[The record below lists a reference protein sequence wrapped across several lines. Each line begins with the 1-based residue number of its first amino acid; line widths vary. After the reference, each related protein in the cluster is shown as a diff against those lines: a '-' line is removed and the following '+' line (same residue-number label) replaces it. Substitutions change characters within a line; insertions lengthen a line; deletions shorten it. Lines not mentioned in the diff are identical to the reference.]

1 MNCIKYFFGKSIRFR
16 LTVVILFL
24 FAYSYSQKPHV
35 AFALKEGCYVKGT
48 SPATNEGLF
57 YFFKRDYSFISI
69 YVYQNKIKMVRMGM
83 WDYLGDS
90 MLRFRYLDFKSAIL
104 INARIEYAAETK
116 EAMDSVYFK
125 GTVRDTDGSPQ
136 AFGML
141 ILDNE
146 RNDFRRF
153 GVATGYGL
161 HGLSTDSK
169 GEFSFSIPQSQYHG
183 SIGVM
188 ITPAYY
194 PVSITTSPNQ
204 NYHTLVITV
213 PARDSTNDVDYC
225 RFDSRPEVFKY
236 RIAGSKVRFKVKSNE
251 LPLTYISKDP
261 EILLRILHKAKK
273 QQPNLIGIIEELT
286 AFLRDK

>member
-69 YVYQNKIKMVRMGM
+69 YVYQNKIKMVRKGM
-83 WDYLGDS
+83 WDYIGDS
-90 MLRFRYLDFKSAIL
+90 LLRFRYLDFKSAIL
-104 INARIEYAAETK
+104 IHARIEYSAETK
-116 EAMDSVYFK
+116 EAMDSVYFR
-125 GTVRDTDGSPQ
+125 GTVRDTEGQPK
-136 AFGML
+136 AFSML
-141 ILDNE
+141 VLDNE
-146 RNDFRRF
+146 KNDFRRF
-153 GVATGYGL
+153 GVATGYGFQ
-161 HGLSTDSK
+161 GLSTDSK
-169 GEFSFSIPQSQYHG
+169 GEFSFSVPQNQYHG
-183 SIGVM
+183 SIGV
-188 ITPAYY
+188 IVNSAYY

-213 PARDSTNDVDYC
+213 PAKDSTNDVDYC
-225 RFDSRPEVFKY
+225 RFDSRPDVFKY
-236 RIAGSKVRFKVKSNE
+236 RIASSTRRFKVKSNE
-251 LPLTYISKDP
+251 LPLTYISRDS
-261 EILLRILHKAKK
+261 EILLRILHNAKK

-286 AFLRDK
+286 AFLKDK